1 METNEAVT
9 QSESTLPK
17 LKEKKPRSEKQMEAF
32 KRCAEKRKQ
41 KLIERNI
48 IKQQTKSSP
57 NADVIES
64 NALKVIMEQINELK
78 NQVKISNQK
87 DIQQQ
92 PQPQPQIHPQL
103 QLQTMHQDLM
113 EEEIDQ
119 KINQPLRISTASTI
133 PTQQHHHQRQHQNQY
148 QYQYQHQHQN
158 QHQHQH
164 QHQRNQHQHYFQS
177 NNDVLGLGVGSGYDV
192 TGRQKRDIRGMDP
205 YADER
210 QSMIEKVYTRNVNI
224 ERQRELEKYNQKR
237 FSDENSIQL
246 LNPQY
251 NQYNGNGEDRMQV
264 ENYDYNDSRGK
275 IVDQAQNMSN
285 MIRTGSN
292 TTQSR
297 KLGAIAVNGLR
308 VASRR

>member
-9 QSESTLPK
+9 QSESTLSK

-41 KLIERNI
+41 KLLERNI

-92 PQPQPQIHPQL
+92 QPQPQPHPQL

-113 EEEIDQ
+113 EDEIDQ

-133 PTQQHHHQRQHQNQY
+133 PTQHQNQHQNQY
-148 QYQYQHQHQN
+148 QYQHQHQ
-158 QHQHQH
+158 QHQ
-164 QHQRNQHQHYFQS
+164 QRNQHQHYFQS

-251 NQYNGNGEDRMQV
+251 NQYNQYNGNGEDRMQV

>member
-1 METNEAVT
+1 METNEAIA
-9 QSESTLPK
+9 QSESTLSK

-41 KLIERNI
+41 KLLERNI

-92 PQPQPQIHPQL
+92 QPQPQPQTHSHPQL
-103 QLQTMHQDLM
+103 QMMHQDLM
-113 EEEIDQ
+113 EEEIDH

-133 PTQQHHHQRQHQNQY
+133 PTQHHHQHQNQY
-148 QYQYQHQHQN
+148 QYQH

-251 NQYNGNGEDRMQV
+251 NQYNQ
-264 ENYDYNDSRGK
+264 YN
-275 IVDQAQNMSN
+275 I
-285 MIRTGSN
+285 
-292 TTQSR
+292 
-297 KLGAIAVNGLR
+297 
-308 VASRR
+308 

>member
-1 METNEAVT
+1 METNEAIA
-9 QSESTLPK
+9 QSESTLSK

-41 KLIERNI
+41 KLLERNI

-92 PQPQPQIHPQL
+92 QPQPQPQTHSHPQL
-103 QLQTMHQDLM
+103 QMMHQDLM
-113 EEEIDQ
+113 EEEIDH

-133 PTQQHHHQRQHQNQY
+133 PTQHHHQHQNQY
-148 QYQYQHQHQN
+148 QYQH

-177 NNDVLGLGVGSGYDV
+177 NNDVLGLGVGNGYDV

-251 NQYNGNGEDRMQV
+251 NQYNQYNGNGEDRMQV
-264 ENYDYNDSRGK
+264 EKYDYNDSRGK

-297 KLGAIAVNGLR
+297 KSGAIAVNGLR

>member
-9 QSESTLPK
+9 QSESTLSK

-92 PQPQPQIHPQL
+92 QPQQQPQPQPQIHPQL

-133 PTQQHHHQRQHQNQY
+133 PTQQHHHQQ
-148 QYQYQHQHQN
+148 
-158 QHQHQH
+158 

-210 QSMIEKVYTRNVNI
+210 QSMIEKVYARNVNI

-237 FSDENSIQL
+237 FSHENSIQL

-251 NQYNGNGEDRMQV
+251 NQFNGNGEDRMQV

>member
-9 QSESTLPK
+9 QSESTLSK

-41 KLIERNI
+41 RLLERNI

-92 PQPQPQIHPQL
+92 QPQPQPQTHSHPQL
-103 QLQTMHQDLM
+103 QMMHQDLM
-113 EEEIDQ
+113 EEEIDH

-133 PTQQHHHQRQHQNQY
+133 PTQHHHQHQNQY
-148 QYQYQHQHQN
+148 QYQH

-164 QHQRNQHQHYFQS
+164 QHQRNQHHHYFQS
-177 NNDVLGLGVGSGYDV
+177 NNDVLGLGVGNGYDV

-251 NQYNGNGEDRMQV
+251 NQYNQYNGNGEDRMQV
-264 ENYDYNDSRGK
+264 EKYDYNDSRGK